1 MTGGEKEGDR
11 NQQRHDNTTT
21 HSHCPEE
28 KSGGRKTGR
37 NGQLKETKGKS
48 DYSFLHFLTP

>member
-1 MTGGEKEGDR
+1 VGRKREIAISSG
-11 NQQRHDNTTT
+11 TTT
-21 HSHCPEE
+21 QQPTRIVLKKRVVEG
-28 KSGGRKTGR
+28 KPGG